1 MKEKAKRKNEKGIT
15 LIALVITI
23 IVLLILAGVTI
34 TTLTGDNGILNKAS
48 KAKLETEYSE
58 VRDAM
63 VLTVSEYKLYKYEG
77 EQLGYIE
84 WLQGKGIIDSNNV
97 INAEKLLGRNLSTGK
112 GTGTTDV
119 YKLEESTEIAKLG
132 NIEGSIKVAS
142 TTEAEEY
149 NLVYYNNAGEQKTL
163 EILKISEAVEPEPTP
178 ADMFEWTESNG
189 EISIRYIKIEE
200 GMNED
205 KLYVIINNI
214 KDIVIPKTIDGKNV
228 VALQDFAFYTNNVE
242 TLIIPNTVRTI
253 GDECFAYCK
262 NLTKV
267 KMSNSLTSIGN
278 NAFNFCTGLT
288 SITIPSSV
296 TSIGNNAFY
305 GCTGLTSITI
315 PSSVTTIGNN
325 AFSGCSNLTKITIEA
340 GSSLEVNETTASN
353 WGVDLSIIEKK

>member
-1 MKEKAKRKNEKGIT
+1 MKYSKKGIT

-119 YKLEESTEIAKLG
+119 YKLEKSTEIAKLG

-178 ADMFEWTESNG
+178 ADMFLWTESNG
-189 EISIRYIKIEE
+189 GLGIGNIKAEP
-200 GMNED
+200 GVMNED
-205 KLYVIINNI
+205 GLYVIINNI
-214 KDIVIPKTIDGKNV
+214 KDIVIPKTIYGKNV
-228 VALQDFAFYTNNVE
+228 VALEDRAFYWNNVE

-253 GDECFAYCK
+253 GNSCFCSCR
-262 NLTKV
+262 NLTEV
-267 KMSNSLTSIGN
+267 KMSNTLTSIGN
-278 NAFNFCTGLT
+278 YAFSYCTGLT

-296 TSIGNNAFY
+296 TSIENNAF
-305 GCTGLTSITI
+305 I
-315 PSSVTTIGNN
+315 
-325 AFSGCSNLTKITIEA
+325 GCSNLTKITIEA

>member
-189 EISIRYIKIEE
+189 EISIRYIKIEQDT
-200 GMNED
+200 NNN
-205 KLYVIINNI
+205 LYVIINNI

-278 NAFNFCTGLT
+278 NAF
-288 SITIPSSV
+288 SR
-296 TSIGNNAFY
+296 
-305 GCTGLTSITI
+305 CTGLTSITI